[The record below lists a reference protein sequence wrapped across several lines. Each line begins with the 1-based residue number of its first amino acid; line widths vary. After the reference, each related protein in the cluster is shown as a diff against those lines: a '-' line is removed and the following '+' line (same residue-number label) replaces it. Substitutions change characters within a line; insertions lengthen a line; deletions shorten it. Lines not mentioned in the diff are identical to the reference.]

1 MNAVTTKDEW
11 ELFYGG
17 AKLEFELDLFLEE
30 MIANG
35 VKLMETFR
43 EKRWQNA
50 LLSPSQVGVNWDD
63 LDKKLLSP
71 ADVTAFY
78 DEMW

>member
-1 MNAVTTKDEW
+1 
-11 ELFYGG
+11 
-17 AKLEFELDLFLEE
+17 
-30 MIANG
+30 MIEKGIA
-35 VKLMETFR
+35 LMKTFR
-43 EKRWQNA
+43 EKRYVIA